1 MLKNPVKS
9 LYTLLSFGLAS
20 TLLASDDMKRIPVS
34 YEIGKT
40 AFKGMLIYNA
50 DQVVEAL
57 PGIVMYPNWMGPT
70 EASYEKAE
78 KIADDAF
85 AVFVVD
91 MYGTDIR
98 PDNSK
103 EAGAA
108 AGTVRAD
115 RSLMRERALK
125 AVEVFEGLANAH
137 PIDGEKKL
145 AIGFCFGGG
154 TVLEMART
162 GTDAVDGVVSF
173 HGDLQ
178 SPTLESDAGQVRIP
192 QLILHG
198 AADPYVPQGDVQ
210 AFIAAMQSGGVG
222 DWTLVQFSDTV
233 HSFTDPNA
241 ASDGARYNLRSASR
255 AFEMMDDF
263 ADEVLA
269 LDD

>member
-1 MLKNPVKS
+1 MKS
-9 LYTLLSFGLAS
+9 LYTLLFFSLAS
-20 TLLASDDMKRIPVS
+20 TLSASNGLKRIPVS
-34 YEIGKT
+34 YEIGETK
-40 AFKGMLIYNA
+40 FQGMLIYDA
-50 DQVVEAL
+50 DEVREAL
-57 PGIVMYPNWMGPT
+57 PGIIMYPNWMGPT

-85 AVFVVD
+85 AVFVAD

-98 PDNSK
+98 PDNSQ

-125 AVEVFEGLANAH
+125 AVAVFNGLASAH
-137 PIDGEKKL
+137 PIDNEKTL

-162 GTDAVDGVVSF
+162 GTDAVNGVVSF

-178 SPTLESDAGQVRIP
+178 SPTLDADAAQVRIP

-198 AADPYVPQGDVQ
+198 AADPYVPQEDVQ
-210 AFIAAMQSGGVG
+210 AFIAAMQSGGVD
-222 DWTLVQFSDTV
+222 DWTLVQFSETV
-233 HSFTDPNA
+233 HSFTDPSA
-241 ASDGARYNLRSASR
+241 ASDGARYSERSANR

-263 ADEVLA
+263 ADEVLG